1 MTFFGGGEPCL
12 LVTKGGG
19 DGVAVVGCELFD
31 DIRFCARTGCCFV
44 RTVALFVWVFGGGPK
59 SVGDMLSVRTS
70 RFLAD
75 LVLGDALT

>member
-31 DIRFCARTGCCFV
+31 DIRF
-44 RTVALFVWVFGGGPK
+44 
-59 SVGDMLSVRTS
+59 SVR
-70 RFLAD
+70 RD
-75 LVLGDALT
+75 EIICY